1 MYRETQDPRPDV
13 WGRRL
18 DVVVASSILTA
29 AAEADEQMGVR
40 IGIDTG
46 GTFTDL
52 IGLDDSSGEL
62 VLAKT
67 PSTPGK
73 PVNGLVDTLRASGV
87 ELSATQFLI
96 LGTTV
101 ATNALL
107 QRQGADVIF
116 LTTEGFQDIPY
127 IQRMNR
133 RYHYSLEWTKPKPL
147 VKHRDCVG
155 VRERLTEDGQ
165 IRIPLDHEALEAAA
179 REVEW
184 RLNNRDRRRT
194 AIAVCL
200 LFSYINPEHELR
212 LGEFLARRFPGVPVS
227 LSHQVAPIW
236 REYERGSTVIAD
248 AYIKPTVQTFVGST
262 RAGLAGLGLDTPW
275 AVMKSNGGTAVPDA
289 AEAQPIQLLLSGLS
303 GGVIGGAHFGQR
315 AGARNLITLDMG
327 GTSCDVGIVR
337 DGQIGYSTNFEI
349 EWGLPVAAPVVD
361 LTTIGAGGG
370 SIAWIDKGGLLRV
383 GPHSA
388 GAEPGPAC
396 YGAGAQDATVTDAN
410 LVLGRLNADYFLG
423 GKMRLDLAAATGA
436 IRALGDRLGL
446 DVARTAQSVID
457 VTNENMLNAIR
468 VLSIDRG
475 LDARDFTLVAFGG
488 AGPLHAGALARR
500 MGMTR
505 VVVPPH
511 PGLCSAFGALIAD
524 LQVNKVHSKNFRSDR
539 VDAATVQAHFTQ
551 LVEEAVADLHQE
563 GFHGTPDIERTISMR
578 YAGQNYE
585 QDIRVEADVVSDT
598 VLRDVFTAFERRHQQ
613 FYGYSISGE
622 VIELIRFNIT
632 ARGHTPKPELPR
644 LARRMTGSPVLIRP
658 VYVPDTGFAATPVYR
673 RETLSP
679 GQEIRG
685 PAVVEEVDSTLL
697 MHPGDA
703 LAVDAY
709 GIITLTLGA

>member
-1 MYRETQDPRPDV
+1 
-13 WGRRL
+13 
-18 DVVVASSILTA
+18 
-29 AAEADEQMGVR
+29 MGVR

-52 IGLDDSSGEL
+52 IGFDESTGEL

-67 PSTPGK
+67 PSTPSE
-73 PVNGLVDTLRASGV
+73 PVNGMVHALRASGV
-87 ELSATQFLI
+87 APSATQFLI

-107 QRQGADVIF
+107 QRRGADVIF
-116 LTTEGFQDIPY
+116 LTTEGFEDIPY

-133 RYHYSLEWTKPKPL
+133 RYHYSLEWTKPAPL

-155 VRERLTEDGQ
+155 VRERVTADGQ
-165 IRIPLDHEALEAAA
+165 VRIPLDDEALETVA
-179 REVEW
+179 REVER
-184 RLNNRDRRRT
+184 RLDGRDRRRA

-212 LGEFLARRFPGVPVS
+212 LGEFLKQRFPAVPVS

-248 AYIKPTVQTFVGST
+248 AYIKPTLEAYLGST
-262 RAGLAGLGLDTPW
+262 RARLSGLGLTAPW
-275 AVMKSNGGTAVPDA
+275 AVMKSNGGNAVPEA

-303 GGVIGGAHFGQR
+303 GGVIGGAYFGRR
-315 AGARNLITLDMG
+315 AGARDLITLDMG
-327 GTSCDVGIVR
+327 GTSCDVGIIR
-337 DGQIGYSTNFEI
+337 NGQIGYSTNFEI
-349 EWGLPVAAPVVD
+349 EWGLPVAVPVVD

-370 SIAWIDKGGLLRV
+370 SIAWIDRGGFLRV

-396 YGAGAQDATVTDAN
+396 YGAGAREATVTDAN

-423 GKMRLDLAAATGA
+423 GKMRLDRAAAERA
-436 IRALGDRLGL
+436 IRALGDRLET
-446 DVARTAQSVID
+446 DVPRAAQAVVD
-457 VTNENMLNAIR
+457 VTNENMANAIR

-475 LDARDFTLVAFGG
+475 LDPRDFTLVAFGG
-488 AGPLHAGALARR
+488 AGPLHADALARR

-524 LQVNKVHSKNFRSDR
+524 LQVNKVQSKNFQSDS
-539 VDAATVQAHFTQ
+539 VHAATVQTHFAR
-551 LVEEAVADLHQE
+551 LVEEAVAELRQE
-563 GFHGTPDIERTISMR
+563 GFQGTAEIERTISMR

-585 QDIRVEADVVSDT
+585 QDIGVDAELVTDA
-598 VLRDVFTAFERRHQQ
+598 VLREVFGAFERRHEQ

-622 VIELIRFNIT
+622 IIELIRFNVT
-632 ARGHTPKPELPR
+632 AVGRTPKPELPR
-644 LARRMTGSPVLIRP
+644 LPRREPAVPVAVRS
-658 VYVPDTGFAATPVYR
+658 VYFPDTGFAPTPVYR
-673 RETLSP
+673 RESLAP
-679 GQEIRG
+679 GRQLVG

-697 MHPGDA
+697 MHPGDV

-709 GIITLTLGA
+709 GIITMTLGA